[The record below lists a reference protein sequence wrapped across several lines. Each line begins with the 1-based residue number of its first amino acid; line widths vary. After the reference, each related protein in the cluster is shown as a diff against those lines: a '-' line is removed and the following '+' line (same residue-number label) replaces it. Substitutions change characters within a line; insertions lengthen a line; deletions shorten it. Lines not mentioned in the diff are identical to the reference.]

1 VVGAARDEED
11 PMAQPTPPEGARD
24 RSPFWPWL
32 LVLLV
37 ALAAGVL
44 LAWHPWTAS
53 QAREPQPTVSGS
65 PSDPGT
71 PEPTGSAT
79 ATPTVAGGFDAG
91 SAADLFLTDAE
102 LAEAVPDAAGSS
114 LAEAD
119 EARWGLPTG
128 SRVSPP
134 ECTPAV
140 TVVEQEPAVF
150 QRRFASAETVTVIQ
164 SVMVLADATAAADAF
179 DVLVATLGR
188 CEAYEQSNPGV
199 DGGAWTAE
207 QPTTASGEVSTVV
220 RRMSLTAEGATS
232 PEVEVTAL
240 AGNALVMTTVSGV
253 DSATAPADPGV
264 LAGVARSS
272 AQRALDAL
280 D

>member
-1 VVGAARDEED
+1 
-11 PMAQPTPPEGARD
+11 MAEPTPPEGAGD
-24 RSPFWPWL
+24 RSRFWPWL

-53 QAREPQPTVSGS
+53 QAREPQPTASGS
-65 PSDPGT
+65 PSAGT
-71 PEPTGSAT
+71 PGPTGSAT
-79 ATPTVAGGFDAG
+79 AAPTVTGGFDAG
-91 SAADLFLTDAE
+91 TAADLFLTDAE

-164 SVMVLADATAAADAF
+164 SVMVLADATAAGDAF

-207 QPTTASGEVSTVV
+207 QPTTARGEVPTVV

-240 AGNALVMTTVSGV
+240 AGNALVTTTVSGV
-253 DSATAPADPGV
+253 DPTTAPADPGV

-280 D
+280 G

>member
-1 VVGAARDEED
+1 
-11 PMAQPTPPEGARD
+11 MAEPTSPDRTRD
-24 RSPFWPWL
+24 RSRFWPWL
-32 LVLLV
+32 LVLLG

-44 LAWHPWTAS
+44 LARHPWTAS
-53 QAREPQPTVSGS
+53 QAGEPQPTAAASATAPVG
-65 PSDPGT
+65 PGT
-71 PEPTGSAT
+71 PEPTGTT
-79 ATPTVAGGFDAG
+79 APAPAAAGGFDAG
-91 SAADLFLTDAE
+91 SAGDLFLTDAE

-140 TVVEQEPAVF
+140 TVVEQEPQVF

-164 SVMVLADATAAADAF
+164 SVMVLADATAAGDAF
-179 DVLVATLGR
+179 DVLVGTLGR
-188 CEAYEQSNPGV
+188 CEAYEQSTPGV

-207 QPTTASGEVSTVV
+207 QPTTARGEVSTVV
-220 RRMSLTAEGATS
+220 RRTTLTAEGSVS

-240 AGNALVMTTVSGV
+240 AGNALVTTTVSGV
-253 DSATAPADPGV
+253 DPATAPADPGV
-264 LAGVARSS
+264 LAAVARSS

-280 D
+280 A